1 MVAYVFKHVQVVK
14 FIKMDFVYAQKVKS
28 NKMKNVLILQ
38 IVSLVLNG
46 IEQNAKKYLV
56 IQVLLL
62 TTHVDAVKSQL
73 MNVQLVLI
81 GIVSDVSILLTSVL
95 MVWSGITLSVN
106 LTMHQN
112 VQPIVM
118 NKTENVFHFL
128 KNVLQV

>member
-14 FIKMDFVYAQKVKS
+14 FIKTDFVYARKVKS

-38 IVSLVLNG
+38 IVSLVLYG

-56 IQVLLL
+56 IQVLPL

-81 GIVSDVSILLTSVL
+81 GIASDVSILLTSVL
-95 MVWSGITLSVN
+95 MVWFGITLSVN
-106 LTMHQN
+106 LTIHQN
-112 VQPIVM
+112 VKSIVM